1 MTSNNDNYPFETN
14 HRQIPETRLAQTS
27 GGYRSRWI
35 RYTLATLLILSTGL
49 ISACATLDRADC
61 EAGQWQEIGYRD
73 GARGRSHD
81 VFLGLH
87 DKACAKHGV
96 SVDQTVYKQGYQVGV
111 ADFCQ
116 PPTGYRLGRN
126 EENYNYICPAEL
138 ERNFLVA
145 YADGLSDTLRE
156 LESYEHFLEDRLW
169 HAKWKHRQYER
180 SYDIEAPDG
189 QSSGGNERHYIV
201 TEQRVLDALKDRIG
215 DYRDRRI
222 RIRNA
227 LARAVRVLEAT
238 SPKNAPA
245 TIEQEVPDD
254 GSAPTESASGAGWP
268 SHTGWSSPETE
279 VPETD
284 VES

>member
-1 MTSNNDNYPFETN
+1 MTCKNDNDPFTKN
-14 HRQIPETRLAQTS
+14 PLKKNAL
-27 GGYRSRWI
+27 RSTQPDASCSSHWK
-35 RYTLATLLILSTGL
+35 RYTIATIIILSTGF
-49 ISACATLDRADC
+49 ISACATLNQADC

-96 SVDQTVYKQGYQVGV
+96 NVDRSVYKQGYLVGV

-138 ERNFLVA
+138 ERSFLVA
-145 YADGLSDTLRE
+145 YADGLTDTLRE

-189 QSSGGNERHYIV
+189 QNSEGNERHYIV

-227 LARAVRVLEAT
+227 LARAVRVLEST
-238 SPKNAPA
+238 SPHNSPA
-245 TIEQEVPDD
+245 GTEPDVPDEANVPSK
-254 GSAPTESASGAGWP
+254 SA
-268 SHTGWSSPETE
+268 
-279 VPETD
+279 
-284 VES
+284 